1 MHQTF
6 YIDIDEEITSVV
18 ERLRHARTSEI
29 ILVVPKRALL
39 IQSIVNLRILKREAD
54 EARLQLMMVTQ
65 DKLGKILIE
74 KAGIFVQQKMD
85 NISDEEI
92 DAENDETPLLAP
104 EYQMERVEVKQTD
117 RLKTIGSSTYFDA
130 NLAMENIKAEQTK
143 LKIEKPLADKIR
155 PEKEILTN
163 RELVVANEK
172 TTEKRITIRPSFDLQ
187 SVAPAMKD
195 LPSTPIVPSVPST
208 KNFPNRE
215 INFNRDKSSNSGY
228 NPNSQDKKI
237 EDFFY
242 HPGQQMKKDATRE
255 DNLRT
260 YNLPGKVHRWFWIF
274 GLIALLLAVGIGSY
288 IFVPKADIMI
298 SVKLDSQ
305 SIDSQVTGKIS
316 ATAVDLENG
325 TIPAM
330 LASSKQEVTES
341 YDASGSGLISNQKS
355 HGTITIYNAYSSS
368 AQPLVATTRFITT
381 DGKLFRL
388 VKGVTVPGTSTA
400 NGQTKNGEVEA
411 EIVADESGE
420 SYNVGPTT
428 FNIPGFKSSGIKY
441 EKIYAVSNVAMT
453 GGGNGASESKI
464 ITETDIATA
473 KNKILT
479 ALNDKLE
486 EDMKKSGGEDPL
498 ILDGA
503 MNESDVVYKLSNSA
517 GDVADSFQIT
527 ASTEAKALVVSQKNL
542 NSAITEMLSKGI
554 PGKSVD
560 PTSIKTDFSRSNVD
574 FTNGT
579 LDIKFHAVGKINP
592 DFTSAT
598 IKKAVLG
605 KNEEQLKV
613 YFSNL
618 SNIEKVE
625 INYWPPFASGRI
637 PLLPSRANV
646 TLDQI

>member
-92 DAENDETPLLAP
+92 NADDEETPLLAP
-104 EYQMERVEVKQTD
+104 EYKMERVETNPGN
-117 RLKTIGSSTYFDA
+117 RLNTIGSSNYFDA
-130 NLAMENIKAEQTK
+130 GLAMENIKAEQIK
-143 LKIEKPLADKIR
+143 LKVEKPLVDKMR
-155 PEKEILTN
+155 PEKEILIN
-163 RELVVANEK
+163 RELVIANEK
-172 TTEKRITIRPSFDLQ
+172 TTEKKLIARPSFDLQ
-187 SVAPAMKD
+187 LAAPVVKD
-195 LPSTPIVPSVPST
+195 LPSAPST

-215 INFNRDKSSNSGY
+215 IEFDRNRSSDSGY
-228 NPNSQDKKI
+228 NLNPQDKKI

-242 HPGQQMKKDATRE
+242 HPGTATQKIKKDTNRE
-255 DNLRT
+255 NDLKT
-260 YNLPGKVHRWFWIF
+260 YNLPGKVHRWFWVF
-274 GLIALLLAVGIGSY
+274 GLVALLIAAGIGSY
-288 IFVPKADIMI
+288 IFVPKADIVI
-298 SVKLDSQ
+298 SVKLDSA
-305 SIDSQVTGKIS
+305 SVDSQVTGKTS

-325 TIPAM
+325 IIPAV
-330 LASSKQEVTES
+330 LVSSKQEVTES
-341 YDASGSGLISNQKS
+341 YTASGSGLVSNQKS
-355 HGTITIYNAYSSS
+355 HGTVTIYNAYSSS
-368 AQPLVATTRFITT
+368 AQPLVATTRFLTT
-381 DGKLFRL
+381 EGKLFRL
-388 VKGVTVPGTSTA
+388 VKGVTVPGTRLE
-400 NGQTKNGEVEA
+400 NGQVKNGEVTA
-411 EIVADESGE
+411 EIAADESGGGG
-420 SYNVGPTT
+420 NIGPAT
-428 FNIPGFKSSGIKY
+428 FNIPGFKSSGVKY
-441 EKIYAVSNVAMT
+441 EKIYAVSTVAMT
-453 GGGNGASESKI
+453 GGGNGSSESKV
-464 ITETDIATA
+464 ITDADIATA

-486 EDMKKSGGEDPL
+486 EDMKKSDGEDML

-503 MNESDVVYKLSNSA
+503 MNGSDVVYKISNSA

-542 NSAITEMLSKGI
+542 TGAIAEILSKGI
-554 PGKSVD
+554 PGKSID
-560 PTSIKTDFSRSNVD
+560 PASIKTDFSRSNVD
-574 FTNGT
+574 FANGT

-592 DFTSAT
+592 DFTSA
-598 IKKAVLG
+598 IVKKAILG
-605 KNEEQLKV
+605 KNEEQLKA

-625 INYWPPFASGRI
+625 INYWPPFVNGRI
-637 PLLPSRANV
+637 PLLPSRASV